1 LSERLTKVRFTNLD
15 KILYPELGIT
25 KAQVIEHY
33 VRMAPRMLDMLAG
46 RPLSLTRFPDGVAKE
61 GFYEKDVPVGTPEW
75 VKTFKRYS
83 ESADRDIHYVICGDL
98 DTLVWVANLAALEL
112 HMTLS
117 QADSFDNP
125 DYALIDIDPE
135 PPLGYDDVVNVAL
148 LVKETMDEL
157 GLKCY
162 VKTSGKKGLHVLVP
176 VAPGYTCRQTRDFV
190 YQIGMRLARESETVV
205 SEFSHSRDPGTLF
218 IDYTQ
223 NSHGKTMVCPYSV
236 RATPKATVST
246 PLEWDQI
253 RKGLY
258 PEAYNILTLREIEA
272 NPWKFLPGDTQK
284 LEVNWK

>member
-1 LSERLTKVRFTNLD
+1 MSERLTKVRFTNLD